1 MTLQSKFKVSIGL
14 VTYYHFIVGRPFLA
28 DSRSLGN
35 AAESQLWRKLPLRI
49 EISVAIADP
58 QESFRKVGNR
68 SKTKLFIGAY

>member
-1 MTLQSKFKVSIGL
+1 VTLQSKFKVSIGL

-58 QESFRKVGNR
+58 KPTLGTEISRAATCQCES
-68 SKTKLFIGAY
+68 